1 MKGVK
6 IFFSTLT
13 LRTGT
18 KTRGIRG
25 FKIVKGNVV
34 DATGSLTQI
43 PSTSCCTH
51 LPSSYA
57 CKALPYSEI
66 PGKSPPSLQVACSQ
80 PTMDGCDGTQNS
92 SPPAPTF
99 SWDQAEVTLSSVPLA
114 LSSFFPCAILLC
126 SNPDG
131 PHLRAALGYITCAM
145 PDSASRKPDLSLG
158 DG

>member
-13 LRTGT
+13 LRTDT

-80 PTMDGCDGTQNS
+80 PTIDGCDGTQNS
-92 SPPAPTF
+92 SPFASSWGNLVVQFPLQPSPGIRLKSHCHLCPQLCPASSPVLSCF
-99 SWDQAEVTLSSVPLA
+99 VQTL
-114 LSSFFPCAILLC
+114 
-126 SNPDG
+126 
-131 PHLRAALGYITCAM
+131 T
-145 PDSASRKPDLSLG
+145 DLT
-158 DG
+158 